1 MRCEVGIRIH
11 SGVPWSM
18 SATPCRVRKPAPV
31 LGADTDQVLMEL
43 LGYSHGQIE
52 ELRAANVLT

>member
-1 MRCEVGIRIH
+1 MRIH

-31 LGADTDQVLMEL
+31 LGADTDQVLTEL
-43 LGYSHGQIE
+43 LGYSRGQIE

>member
-1 MRCEVGIRIH
+1 
-11 SGVPWSM
+11 M